1 MEGGLEGWKEEEEAR
16 RGAETGENPLAEGG
30 EEGGEEG
37 GVMSE
42 EWSHLL
48 IILSNKTRG
57 G

>member
-1 MEGGLEGWKEEEEAR
+1 MEGWKEEEEAR

-48 IILSNKTRG
+48 MILSNKTRG